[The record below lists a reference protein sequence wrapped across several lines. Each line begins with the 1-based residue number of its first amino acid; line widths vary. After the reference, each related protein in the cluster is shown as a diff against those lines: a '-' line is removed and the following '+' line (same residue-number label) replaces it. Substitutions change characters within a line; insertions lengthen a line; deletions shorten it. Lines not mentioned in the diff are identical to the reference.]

1 MPEFVYKAIDK
12 NGIVLKEKIQE
23 KSKNSLVKRL
33 KQNELTPIDVVQTSF
48 SSGQHR
54 KKRNIE
60 RNTDKL
66 VKIASAVASQ
76 KDERARGFSLGE
88 KIKMKLSTTNKI
100 TTRDLEIFTQ
110 NFQLL
115 KKAGFN
121 NVHALSTIIKSTE
134 NLDLKGIL
142 EDILA
147 GVEGGDYMYTTMEYY
162 TDVFPYIYINLIKVG
177 ELSGSL
183 EESLS
188 QAMVYLETSSNL
200 NKKLKGILIPNII
213 QFVVLTIILF
223 IGSMY
228 IIPIIQN
235 VFVEVGSTERL
246 PSYTIAF
253 SNFLNAFVKVW
264 YIPLIIIGII
274 AAYVY
279 VRAQSPKGRYQWD
292 YFVFTMPLFGKL
304 NYAITLSRVF
314 QTMLLNLKNGQR
326 IQEALEVSKS
336 VTKNYV
342 MLSIIETAINN
353 TITGESWVQPFE
365 ESGLTNS
372 MITEMLKIGM
382 QTDLATMVEKIVEY
396 LDMDINVVIERIVKV
411 LPQILYAIVGVLI
424 ILVTIVVLVPC
435 ITAYMGNYLWSA
447 AGM

>member
-33 KQNELTPIDVVQTSF
+33 KQNELTPIDVVQTSI

-54 KKRNIE
+54 KKRKIE
-60 RNTDKL
+60 RNTDKR
-66 VKIASAVASQ
+66 VKSASAVASQ
-76 KDERARGFSLGE
+76 KDERARGVSLGE

-235 VFVEVGSTERL
+235 VFIEVGSTERL

-264 YIPLIIIGII
+264 YIPLIIMAII